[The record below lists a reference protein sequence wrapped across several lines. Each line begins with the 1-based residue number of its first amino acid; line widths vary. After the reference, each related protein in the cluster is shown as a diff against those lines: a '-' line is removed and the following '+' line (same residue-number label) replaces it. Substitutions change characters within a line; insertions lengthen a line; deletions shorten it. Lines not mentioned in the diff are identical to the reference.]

1 MEIRTLQEIADF
13 FQVAIGIDR
22 DGTVNIFGGIP
33 TLNPATHHWEGI
45 RLIQGK
51 DAEAFLRP
59 LTDIDKHRSC
69 EQLFR
74 PVKDARGRTIK
85 ILEQIP
91 EHIRCGWYA
100 YLNTGDKV
108 LVETILTESDG
119 KRIVRI
125 NHEGKRKLVPLS
137 SFSSRSCPFPDWM
150 KKGTKIRI
158 SAGAV
163 GTLTSIR
170 QVQFSWKAVVK
181 FLDGKTIW
189 YEPCEVQPA
198 NEG

>member
-59 LTDIDKHRSC
+59 LTDIDKHCGR

-74 PVKDARGRTIK
+74 PVKDARGKTIK

-100 YLNTGDKV
+100 YLNSGEKV
-108 LVETILTESDG
+108 LVETILTNG
-119 KRIVRI
+119 AGTRNVRI
-125 NHEGKRKLVPLS
+125 NHDGKRKLVPLS
-137 SFSSRSCPFPDWM
+137 SFSSRPCPFPDWM
-150 KKGTKIRI
+150 KKGAKIRTN
-158 SAGAV
+158 AGAV

-170 QVQFSWKAVVK
+170 QVQFSLKAVIK
-181 FLDGKTIW
+181 FENGKTIW
-189 YEPCEVQPA
+189 YEPYEIHPED
-198 NEG
+198 N